1 MGRSSRAG
9 RGEKRQDGFRSV
21 MVAGFTRGIDMAK
34 ADFLYS
40 ALQMFLAL
48 LEQGYEWPDAQWKV
62 LQAFPGVSIDDLT
75 EAYDNRS

>member
-1 MGRSSRAG
+1 
-9 RGEKRQDGFRSV
+9 
-21 MVAGFTRGIDMAK
+21 MAK